1 MPCYRPLKAYRSLAQ
16 GGKVV
21 LSKPYPFAPSF
32 DLPCGKCVGC
42 QLERSRAWAL
52 RCVHE
57 AQLHDENCVITLTYD
72 DEHLPPFGVLQK
84 SALQKFWKRLRKR
97 FHGRRFKYFA
107 CGEYGSELGRPH
119 FHACIFGLDFA
130 DKRLFSVRSDIRLFV
145 SDTLARAWPYG
156 FSSVGEISF
165 ASAAYVARYTMKK
178 VYGPESEAHYTRL
191 VPETGE
197 LVSVP
202 PEFVVMSRGG
212 RVGKGISYDW
222 FQKFSGDLY
231 PDDFVVHMGQKY
243 KVPRYYDNKLE
254 EVDPVLRK
262 SVRTKRVDQALE
274 RAANNTPE
282 RLKVREKVTR
292 AKLSLKS
299 RRLK

>member
-1 MPCYRPLKAYRSLAQ
+1 MPCYRPLKAYRSLSQ

-57 AQLHDENCVITLTYD
+57 AQLHDENCVVTLTYD

-84 SALQKFWKRLRKR
+84 DALQKFWKRLRKR
-97 FHGRRFKYFA
+97 FPERRFKYFA
-107 CGEYGSELGRPH
+107 CGEYGTELGRPH

-130 DKRLFSVRSDIRLFV
+130 DKRLFSVRNDIRLFV

-202 PEFVVMSRGG
+202 SEFVVMSRGG
-212 RVGKGISYDW
+212 RVGKGISHEW
-222 FQKFSGDLY
+222 FEKFSDDLY
-231 PDDFVVHMGQKY
+231 PDDFVVHQGQKY

-254 EVDPVLRK
+254 VVNPVLRE

-282 RLKVREKVTR
+282 RLKVREKVAR

>member
-21 LSKPYPFAPSF
+21 LSKPYPFAQSF

-42 QLERSRAWAL
+42 QLDRSRAWAL

-57 AQLHDENCVITLTYD
+57 ASLHDENCVITLTYD
-72 DEHLPPFGVLQK
+72 ADHLPSYGALEK
-84 SALQKFWKRLRKR
+84 GALQKFWKRLRKR
-97 FHGRRFKYFA
+97 FPGRTIRYLA

-119 FHACIFGLDFA
+119 FHACIFGLDFV
-130 DKRLFSVRSDIRLFV
+130 DKRLFSVRGDIRLFV
-145 SDTLARAWPYG
+145 SDTLASLWPFG

-165 ASAAYVARYTMKK
+165 ASAAYVARYVTKK
-178 VYGPESEAHYTRL
+178 VYGADADHHYTRL

-197 LVSVP
+197 LVQVP
-202 PEFVVMSRGG
+202 PEFLLMSRGG
-212 RVGKGISYDW
+212 RTGKGIAHGW
-222 FQKFSGDLY
+222 FQKFSSDLY
-231 PDDFVVHMGQKY
+231 PDDFVVLQGQKY
-243 KVPRYYDNKLE
+243 KVPRYYDKNLE
-254 EVDPVLRK
+254 AVDPDLFLSIRD
-262 SVRTKRVDQALE
+262 RRVEQALE

-282 RLKVREKVTR
+282 RLKVREQVAL
-292 AKLSLKS
+292 AKLKQKS